1 MRAAVI
7 TVSDSRARGEG
18 EDLSGEAVA
27 AMLTAAGIKVAY
39 TALIP
44 DEGEDIRRT
53 IVACADEQR
62 LDLII
67 TTGGTGVSPRDVTPD
82 VTRELI
88 ERDVPG
94 MAEAMRA
101 ASMRV
106 TPFAMI
112 SRAVAGI
119 RSRSLI
125 LNLPG
130 SPKAARENLAV
141 VLPVLS
147 HAVAKIRSDETPCAR

>member
-1 MRAAVI
+1 
-7 TVSDSRARGEG
+7 
-18 EDLSGEAVA
+18 
-27 AMLTAAGIKVAY
+27 
-39 TALIP
+39 
-44 DEGEDIRRT
+44 
-53 IVACADEQR
+53 
-62 LDLII
+62 
-67 TTGGTGVSPRDVTPD
+67 
-82 VTRELI
+82 
-88 ERDVPG
+88 
-94 MAEAMRA
+94 MRA